1 MRASMHGR
9 FAEAERFIAQAEEL
23 GREVRDPQTD
33 RCVTLHRADMLRAAE
48 RHAEMRA
55 HDLAARRVK
64 AALGGGTSWQ
74 GVGSALMASR
84 MEDLGQT
91 RLHLD
96 LIATDD
102 RLPADNLYGL
112 FQIAEAVALVGP
124 DDLAVPLLSMI
135 QACGEQNVV
144 LGMTELSW
152 DGPTAR
158 LLGLLE
164 ARLARW
170 EASFGHFQAAIATL
184 ERLDTGPYLARTRYE
199 YARARLARDG
209 ADPEAP
215 ALLEAARAG
224 AEALG
229 LEGLLRLIRARQAA
243 LPAPAVRAKPSAA
256 EAAATMPPAAL
267 DGAAAASDGAA
278 AGVPFTMI
286 REGEV
291 WALTHAGATF
301 RLKDSL
307 GLQYLARLIA
317 DPGREIHV
325 LELAGGRAAG
335 ESSPAAETADA
346 GDAGE
351 LLDEE
356 ARDSYR
362 SRLEDLQEEL
372 REAESF
378 GDAARAARA
387 REEIEFL
394 GAELSR
400 AVGLGGRARRAGSAA
415 ERARSAVQRRIK
427 NALDRIAEAS
437 PTLAT
442 LLSKQVKTGNFCSYR
457 SP

>member
-1 MRASMHGR
+1 
-9 FAEAERFIAQAEEL
+9 
-23 GREVRDPQTD
+23 V
-33 RCVTLHRADMLRAAE
+33 
-48 RHAEMRA
+48 
-55 HDLAARRVK
+55 
-64 AALGGGTSWQ
+64 
-74 GVGSALMASR
+74 
-84 MEDLGQT
+84 
-91 RLHLD
+91 D
-96 LIATDD
+96 LIHPDD

-112 FQIAEAVALVGP
+112 FQITEAVALVGP
-124 DDLAVPLLSMI
+124 DDLAEQILGMVE
-135 QACGEQNVV
+135 ACGEQNVV

-152 DGPTAR
+152 DGPNTR
-158 LLGLLE
+158 LLALLE
-164 ARLARW
+164 ARLGRW
-170 EASFGHFQAAIATL
+170 EASFAHFRAAIATL

-199 YARARLARDG
+199 YARARLTRA
-209 ADPEAP
+209 ADDAEAP
-215 ALLEAARAG
+215 ALLEAARQG

-243 LPAPAVRAKPSAA
+243 LPATARAPLTAVAETGPRPDPA
-256 EAAATMPPAAL
+256 T
-267 DGAAAASDGAA
+267 
-278 AGVPFTMI
+278 GVPFTMV
-286 REGEV
+286 REGEI

-325 LELAGGRAAG
+325 LELAGGRPGG
-335 ESSPAAETADA
+335 EPSPVADA
-346 GDAGE
+346 PDTGDAGE

-362 SRLEDLQEEL
+362 GRLEDLQEEL

-378 GDAARAARA
+378 GDTARAARA

-427 NALDRIAEAS
+427 NALDRIHESS
-437 PTLAT
+437 PTLAA
-442 LLSKQVKTGNFCSYR
+442 LLAKQVKTGNFCSFR
-457 SP
+457 VS